1 MPDTG
6 RRLLLVTVLLLL
18 AAAVTLGGAAAAVWL
33 RAFYDT
39 PFRGQV
45 PVAVTGSE
53 WEPAL
58 GPLALLAL
66 AGVAG
71 ALGTGGWP
79 RRVVGAVLAVA
90 GGWALVAGARP
101 QLGGG
106 PGLERVEAVTDAP
119 SGGRLASS
127 VDVLVTEP
135 WTLLASLAGL
145 LLLAAGGLLMLWAAA
160 MPGLG
165 GRYEA
170 AASTRREQSPKR
182 ERAQDQNRQLWDSL
196 DVGED
201 PTERWR

>member
-6 RRLLLVTVLLLL
+6 RRLLLVTVLLLV
-18 AAAVTLGGAAAAVWL
+18 AAAATLWGAAAAVWL
-33 RAFYDT
+33 RAFYDS
-39 PFRGQV
+39 PFRGRV

-71 ALGTGGWP
+71 AVATGGWL

-101 QLGGG
+101 QLGVGA
-106 PGLERVEAVTDAP
+106 GLDRVEAVTDAP
-119 SGGRLASS
+119 SGGRLS
-127 VDVLVTEP
+127 DVLVTEP
-135 WTLLASLAGL
+135 WTLLAGLGGL
-145 LLLAAGGLLMLWAAA
+145 LLLAAGGLLVFRAAA

-165 GRYEA
+165 GRYKA
-170 AASTRREQSPKR
+170 PARARREQSPDR
-182 ERAQDQNRQLWDSL
+182 VRAQDRDSALWDSL
-196 DVGED
+196 DAGED
-201 PTERWR
+201 PTERRR